1 MHPVSFTYL
10 VDGLQ
15 NRSNQLIELYIQRYS
30 ARFYGHTLST
40 LYLGSGT
47 VFNEVHVWKVTEKNE
62 EGFAPVQHRLV
73 GHDGVIFGIRFSDDG
88 SLLVSVSD
96 DRTIRVWGLKDQ
108 KR

>member
-1 MHPVSFTYL
+1 MDGSADSFDQFTK
-10 VDGLQ
+10 
-15 NRSNQLIELYIQRYS
+15 RRTQRYS
-30 ARFYGHTLST
+30 ARFFGNTLST

-47 VFNEVHVWKVTEKNE
+47 VFNEVHVWKVTDKNE

-96 DRTIRVWGLKDQ
+96 DRTIRVWGLRDQ